1 MSELLKWKQT
11 ACEAAQKA
19 SALLLSMRQNFSV
32 REKARFDLVT
42 DADTASQ
49 KIIKEHLHGAFP
61 HHDFLGEEDGKGE
74 KEPAQDAPPTW
85 IVDPIDGTTNYV
97 HDLPL
102 YAVSIGL
109 WHQGKMKVGVV
120 MDPARN
126 EMFHAASGH
135 GAFLN
140 DRQISVSKVS
150 AMKDAMI
157 TTGFPYSVQGMEHLF
172 GWWRH
177 FSHRCQALRRIG
189 STALNMAYVA
199 CGRCDVFYAF
209 DNHVWDIAGGLVLV
223 EEAGGLVSHVDGCK
237 YSPFRPDS
245 LVTNQPLHQH
255 LLQEFSQGPK
265 EN

>member
-74 KEPAQDAPPTW
+74 KEPAHDAPPTW

-140 DRQISVSKVS
+140 
-150 AMKDAMI
+150 A
-157 TTGFPYSVQGMEHLF
+157 
-172 GWWRH
+172 
-177 FSHRCQALRRIG
+177 
-189 STALNMAYVA
+189 
-199 CGRCDVFYAF
+199 GR
-209 DNHVWDIAGGLVLV
+209 LVLV
-223 EEAGGLVSHVDGCK
+223 EEAGGLVSHVDGGK
-237 YSPFRPDS
+237 FSPFRPDS

-265 EN
+265 ES